1 MIKSLRPVPVYP
13 TLAASV
19 LPGSANWRR
28 WFPFSASRGAWTFSG
43 RVALYHG
50 LPLLNL
56 PTHSVILVP
65 NYHQGV
71 EIDTLLA
78 AGYRLRYY
86 RVGERLEID
95 MADVERQLDAHVSA
109 LYVIHYFGFPQPL
122 ASLRAFCRAHGLK
135 LIEDCALS
143 LFSRDGSDWLGS
155 AGDIAIF
162 SVYKTLPLP
171 HGGFLVSRSGTPS
184 SPLGD
189 APLRSTLVQTMDL
202 INQTLRVTGWARVE
216 RAIGHGSHTVKRM
229 LRFNRTRT
237 IESGGAQW
245 DSRLLGHAASRSV
258 RGWIRLVNR
267 DCVIAR
273 RRRNFRRLAWHLRG
287 LVPFPFDDLPD
298 GVCPLFFPI
307 MVPDKV
313 RFQRDLAV
321 YGVESVNLWDASHP
335 SCPRAL
341 AAEVAHWR
349 EQCLEIPIHQE
360 LDVSTIDRIAAAVA
374 SVWQR
379 HEAGRVTRPVVVEH
393 ASLED
398 KVETA
403 SLEDDKLMSVSP

>member
-28 WFPFSASRGAWTFSG
+28 WFPFNAARGVWTFSG

-50 LPLLNL
+50 LPLLDL
-56 PTHSVILVP
+56 PPKSVILVP

-78 AGYRLRYY
+78 AGFRLRYY

-95 MADVERQLDAHVSA
+95 MADVERRLDAHVSA
-109 LYVIHYFGFPQPL
+109 LYVTHYFGFPQPL
-122 ASLRAFCRAHGLK
+122 APIRGFCRAHGLK

-143 LFSRDGSDWLGS
+143 LFSRDGNDWLGT

-162 SVYKTLPLP
+162 SAYKTLPLP
-171 HGGFLVSRSGTPS
+171 HGGFLVSRAARS
-184 SPLGD
+184 SPSLD
-189 APLRSTLVQTMDL
+189 SAPVRSTLVQTMDL

-216 RAIGHGSHTVKRM
+216 RAIGRGSHLAKRM
-229 LRFNRTRT
+229 LRFNRNRT
-237 IESGGAQW
+237 IQSGGAQW

-258 RGWIRLVNR
+258 RGWIRLVSR

-287 LVPFPFDDLPD
+287 LVPFPFDDLRD

-313 RFQRDLAV
+313 RFRRDLAAF
-321 YGVESVNLWDASHP
+321 GVESVNLWDASHP
-335 SCPRAL
+335 SCPHDL
-341 AAEVAHWR
+341 AAEVAQWR

-360 LDVSTIDRIAAAVA
+360 LDVSTIDRVAAAVA
-374 SVWQR
+374 SVWER
-379 HEAGRVTRPVVVEH
+379 HEAGRVRRPVVAEH

-398 KVETA
+398 TAKKA
-403 SLEDDKLMSVSP
+403 SLEGKLMSVAP